1 MTDFYSTMAPFEC
14 ITCSENDFNNFK
26 CVLMTEKK
34 RLEKDELWFC
44 LDAEYHAGELFIFNE
59 YYFDDEC
66 LTDKVCSAIGE
77 LLRISGQE
85 YLEFG
90 YSYTASRVVTGSQGG
105 GYFRIYKN
113 GSLVRPN
120 ISW

>member
-59 YYFDDEC
+59 YYFDRC
-66 LTDKVCSAIGE
+66 LIPKDSFLKKPLHKE
-77 LLRISGQE
+77 LLPSGQCIDK
-85 YLEFG
+85 
-90 YSYTASRVVTGSQGG
+90 AR
-105 GYFRIYKN
+105 
-113 GSLVRPN
+113 
-120 ISW
+120 